1 MLLKGEVMS
10 SNNVK
15 RINNLHVWLGG
26 AHMRGVRVGALQ
38 SLGPRF
44 TARQG
49 TNPNPSHVRHSQ
61 LYMFIRAF
69 APKNCFE
76 PEVKSSKFGPR
87 GRIRLIWEEAI
98 TMEMA
103 VQEAFDNTGRMHH
116 KEYGLDDASF
126 SNLFVPVIHKAV
138 EVYRPEAL
146 VLHSRAYSLTG
157 DALAKFN
164 LFIKGHTACIVRS
177 INAHLMV
184 LGGEGHTLPN
194 VARCW
199 WSLSHLFG
207 NFDYVFFSCWLV
219 ADSGCVVGE
228 ELDDKLP
235 FNQYNGEFKH
245 NKIVS

>member
-1 MLLKGEVMS
+1 MCATPSYTCKSDQLVTIRHVGVLLKGEVLSS
-10 SNNVK
+10 SNAK
-15 RINNLHVWLGG
+15 CINNLHVWPRG
-26 AHMRGVRVGALQ
+26 AHMRGVR
-38 SLGPRF
+38 
-44 TARQG
+44 
-49 TNPNPSHVRHSQ
+49 
-61 LYMFIRAF
+61 
-69 APKNCFE
+69 
-76 PEVKSSKFGPR
+76 
-87 GRIRLIWEEAI
+87 AI

-103 VQEAFDNTGRMHH
+103 VQEAFDNTGR
-116 KEYGLDDASF
+116 
-126 SNLFVPVIHKAV
+126 VITAV

-194 VARCW
+194 V
-199 WSLSHLFG
+199 
-207 NFDYVFFSCWLV
+207 FFSCWLV

>member
-1 MLLKGEVMS
+1 
-10 SNNVK
+10 
-15 RINNLHVWLGG
+15 
-26 AHMRGVRVGALQ
+26 
-38 SLGPRF
+38 
-44 TARQG
+44 
-49 TNPNPSHVRHSQ
+49 
-61 LYMFIRAF
+61 
-69 APKNCFE
+69 
-76 PEVKSSKFGPR
+76 
-87 GRIRLIWEEAI
+87 
-98 TMEMA
+98 
-103 VQEAFDNTGRMHH
+103 MHH

-146 VLHSRAYSLTG
+146 VLHSRAYSITG

-194 VARCW
+194 VGRCW
-199 WSLSHLFG
+199 WSLSHLF
-207 NFDYVFFSCWLV
+207 
-219 ADSGCVVGE
+219 DSGCVVGE

-235 FNQYNGEFKH
+235 FNLYNGEFKH

>member
-1 MLLKGEVMS
+1 M
-10 SNNVK
+10 
-15 RINNLHVWLGG
+15 
-26 AHMRGVRVGALQ
+26 
-38 SLGPRF
+38 
-44 TARQG
+44 T
-49 TNPNPSHVRHSQ
+49 
-61 LYMFIRAF
+61 
-69 APKNCFE
+69 
-76 PEVKSSKFGPR
+76 
-87 GRIRLIWEEAI
+87 AI

-207 NFDYVFFSCWLV
+207 NFDYTAAAWSEKNLTTN
-219 ADSGCVVGE
+219 SHSINTME
-228 ELDDKLP
+228 NL
-235 FNQYNGEFKH
+235 NT
-245 NKIVS
+245 IR

>member
-1 MLLKGEVMS
+1 MS

-38 SLGPRF
+38 SCQSGFKRAGRWAPGSQPCRAPTLTPLMCA
-44 TARQG
+44 T
-49 TNPNPSHVRHSQ
+49 PSYTCKSDQLVTIRHVGV
-61 LYMFIRAF
+61 LL
-69 APKNCFE
+69 KG
-76 PEVKSSKFGPR
+76 EVLSSSNAKCINNLHVWPR
-87 GRIRLIWEEAI
+87 GAHMRGAI

-103 VQEAFDNTGRMHH
+103 VQEAFDNTGR
-116 KEYGLDDASF
+116 
-126 SNLFVPVIHKAV
+126 VITAV

-146 VLHSRAYSLTG
+146 VLHSRVYSLTG

-164 LFIKGHTACIVRS
+164 LFIKGHTACIV
-177 INAHLMV
+177 L
-184 LGGEGHTLPN
+184 
-194 VARCW
+194 
-199 WSLSHLFG
+199 
-207 NFDYVFFSCWLV
+207 FSCWL
-219 ADSGCVVGE
+219 VVGE

>member
-26 AHMRGVRVGALQ
+26 AHMRGVR
-38 SLGPRF
+38 
-44 TARQG
+44 
-49 TNPNPSHVRHSQ
+49 
-61 LYMFIRAF
+61 
-69 APKNCFE
+69 
-76 PEVKSSKFGPR
+76 
-87 GRIRLIWEEAI
+87 AI

-146 VLHSRAYSLTG
+146 VLHSRVYSLTG

-207 NFDYVFFSCWLV
+207 NFDYVLFSCWL
-219 ADSGCVVGE
+219 VVGE